1 MISKGQDASKKAG
14 DPSGIALSST
24 LLNIAVAAAKGGL
37 AWLSGSSAL
46 LADAIH
52 GFSDTVASL
61 LVLVGI
67 RLSKKKSAAFP
78 WGLYKVENFV
88 ALLSAGLIFFAGY
101 KIIHY
106 VFGGETSLP
115 LTYLLPSVF
124 GLLAIIVIIGL
135 FSRYEARKARSLNS
149 PSLSADASHWYSD
162 IASTT
167 LVLLALLGS
176 KIGYPV
182 IDRVAALVMVGFIA
196 KTGWD
201 ILKDSMRTLLDA
213 SVDPTTLNRI
223 REIIRR
229 FPQVREIKSI
239 QARNSGRFVFVRAE
253 LVFGIKKFAQAHQL
267 SEAIEGAIL
276 KEILQVDKVTI
287 HYEPI
292 KKDFLI
298 YAIPVEEDKYNVSQH
313 FGDAPYFYLIQISTQ
328 ERVIHEEKILRNPY
342 LKEKKRK
349 GIIVS
354 EWLIRNGVDTVYT
367 RKAFDGKG
375 PSYVFANA
383 EVEVIVTEVETT
395 EEIRE
400 ELMQKEINQSSE
412 GKKPATLDQVHEN
425 EKNKRAGMLPTGN
438 G

>member
-1 MISKGQDASKKAG
+1 
-14 DPSGIALSST
+14 
-24 LLNIAVAAAKGGL
+24 
-37 AWLSGSSAL
+37 
-46 LADAIH
+46 
-52 GFSDTVASL
+52 
-61 LVLVGI
+61 
-67 RLSKKKSAAFP
+67 
-78 WGLYKVENFV
+78 
-88 ALLSAGLIFFAGY
+88 
-101 KIIHY
+101 
-106 VFGGETSLP
+106 
-115 LTYLLPSVF
+115 
-124 GLLAIIVIIGL
+124 
-135 FSRYEARKARSLNS
+135 
-149 PSLSADASHWYSD
+149 
-162 IASTT
+162 
-167 LVLLALLGS
+167 
-176 KIGYPV
+176 
-182 IDRVAALVMVGFIA
+182 VAALVMVGFIA

-342 LKEKKRK
+342 LKEKKGK